1 MTSRSIS
8 ISTAPRA
15 RGDGSAASLRER
27 QGIVEAEVLSV
38 PAAGWS
44 EAVAKARYVL
54 NLYAASLS
62 RRFSSPRPRK
72 SRHRRSDQAL
82 RGELNETKDL
92 KPVRCSTRSRAAN
105 RKQPNAK
112 SLATTRQD
120 GRGASPRC
128 GVGLV
133 LDQGQRDLRL
143 RSARYRIRLPSQ
155 NCGAPKAC
163 AEKGL
168 WEEGPVKKKWAIGSA
183 STQRTSEERN
193 AERKKSGLR
202 PRRHPRIWEYH
213 GMSKRGNDANN
224 IFRPSDRPLT
234 EYWSKRRSVK
244 ALNDWKPSGWR
255 EGGRSRKTLREKR
268 RSSNWRGC
276 GRHVPWL
283 TASGRGYEAGWSTAR
298 AQQRSS
304 AACWAL
310 FWQEGAWAPATQP
323 GWKLRPKPSRRFPR
337 FRASSF
343 RDRLSGRNRCHFF
356 PFIRSWM

>member
-155 NCGAPKAC
+155 NCG
-163 AEKGL
+163 
-168 WEEGPVKKKWAIGSA
+168 
-183 STQRTSEERN
+183 
-193 AERKKSGLR
+193 
-202 PRRHPRIWEYH
+202 
-213 GMSKRGNDANN
+213 D
-224 IFRPSDRPLT
+224 
-234 EYWSKRRSVK
+234 
-244 ALNDWKPSGWR
+244 
-255 EGGRSRKTLREKR
+255 
-268 RSSNWRGC
+268 
-276 GRHVPWL
+276 
-283 TASGRGYEAGWSTAR
+283 
-298 AQQRSS
+298 
-304 AACWAL
+304 
-310 FWQEGAWAPATQP
+310 
-323 GWKLRPKPSRRFPR
+323 
-337 FRASSF
+337 
-343 RDRLSGRNRCHFF
+343 
-356 PFIRSWM
+356 